1 MVCSYKEIVDAINRI
16 NGFSIGDLINS
27 LLLMCS
33 IITIIFL
40 LIDKYSKGRP
50 YLQVSI
56 EMIRSSLACVVIKN
70 VGEVSLSLKKI
81 TFDKKFIK
89 QLPKNDQKHFN
100 NTKINDLLLHPGTK
114 WVICFG
120 TTINNIL
127 NNYDKKN
134 VLIKYEYTKL
144 NKKQVYKEEYLA
156 DFEQVSNFLVYI
168 SEIDEL
174 SSEVKKSTKE
184 LSDKLAKIEKEVINF
199 RNLNEDYL
207 NNTIIVKNK
216 KSGEE

>member
-1 MVCSYKEIVDAINRI
+1 MICGYKEIVDAINKT

-56 EMIRSSLACVVIKN
+56 EMIRSSLACVVIRN

-81 TFDKKFIK
+81 TFDKKFIE
-89 QLPKNDQKHFN
+89 QLPEDTQKHFKD
-100 NTKINDLLLHPGTK
+100 TKINNLLLHPGSK
-114 WVICFG
+114 WVMCFD
-120 TTINNIL
+120 TSINDIL
-127 NNYDKKN
+127 NNYDKKA
-134 VLIKYEYTKL
+134 VLIKYDYTKL
-144 NKKQVYKEEYLA
+144 NRKKVYREEYLA
-156 DFEQVSNFLVYI
+156 DFEQISHFLVYI

-174 SSEVKKSTKE
+174 SNEVKKVQMSYQKN
-184 LSDKLAKIEKEVINF
+184 LQKL
-199 RNLNEDYL
+199 RM
-207 NNTIIVKNK
+207 
-216 KSGEE
+216 KSLVLEI

>member
-1 MVCSYKEIVDAINRI
+1 MCNYKEIVDAINAT
-16 NGFSIGDLINS
+16 NSFSIGDLINS

-70 VGEVSLSLKKI
+70 VGEVPLSLKKI
-81 TFDKKFIK
+81 TFDDEFID
-89 QLPKNDQKHFN
+89 QLPEHAQKYFKD
-100 NTKINDLLLHPGTK
+100 TKINNLLLHPGSK
-114 WVICFG
+114 WVMCFG
-120 TTINNIL
+120 TSINDIL
-127 NNYDKKN
+127 NNYDKKT

-144 NKKQVYKEEYLA
+144 NRKKVYREEYLA
-156 DFEQVSNFLVYI
+156 DFEQISHFLVYI

-174 SSEVKKSTKE
+174 SNEVKKSTNE
-184 LSDKLAKIEKEVINF
+184 LSKKLTKIEKEVISF
-199 RNLNEDYL
+199 RNLNEDCFRHTVTL
-207 NNTIIVKNK
+207 KDK
-216 KSGEE
+216 EK